1 MAAERY
7 AASDTGMFAALP
19 TETRERVAKVR
30 LLILDVD
37 GVLTDGGLY
46 YGPDGTVSKR
56 FNVQDGIGISL
67 ARHGGIRVGVITGQD
82 QPSVAARLA
91 HLGIDDYFCGP
102 IPKCTSYETLRE
114 RCGLLREEVAFLGDD
129 WIDLPVM
136 RVVGAPLAVANAQPE
151 VRDAA
156 LYVTHAR
163 GGHGA
168 VREAVRLI
176 LYCKGHLDRAFNTW
190 MERYAS

>member
-1 MAAERY
+1 MSADTYKASGTER
-7 AASDTGMFAALP
+7 FAALP
-19 TETRERVAKVR
+19 EAMRKRIARVK

-46 YGPDGTVSKR
+46 YGPDGTMSKR

-67 ARHGGIRVGVITGQD
+67 AKHSGLRLAVITGHD
-82 QPSVAARLA
+82 QPAVAARLKD
-91 HLGIDDYFCGP
+91 LGLDDYFPGF
-102 IPKCTSYETLRE
+102 INKCESYETVRRQCALDP
-114 RCGLLREEVAFLGDD
+114 GEVAFLGDD

-136 RVVGAPLAVANAQPE
+136 GLVGVPLSVHNAQPE
-151 VRDAA
+151 VKDAA
-156 LYVTHAR
+156 LYVTDAR

-168 VREAVRLI
+168 VRETVRLI
-176 LYCKGHLDRAFNTW
+176 LYCKGQLDQAFQTW